1 MVIKS
6 KDDILIS
13 CKSPREATRTCLSAE
28 KSHGEN
34 EDDRAQHGGRGVRVV
49 GGLLEDAY
57 NRISSIGSNRKYLI
71 DIRYGVQNCQN
82 ICKPSNSI
90 NNNGPDHDTWD
101 VDGSIVTFFRHM
113 DHSIHTS

>member
-6 KDDILIS
+6 EDDILIS

-34 EDDRAQHGGRGVRVV
+34 DSDCAQHGGRGMRVV

-57 NRISSIGSNRKYLI
+57 NRKPSTGSDRKYLI
-71 DIRYGVQNCQN
+71 DIRDGV
-82 ICKPSNSI
+82 
-90 NNNGPDHDTWD
+90 
-101 VDGSIVTFFRHM
+101 
-113 DHSIHTS
+113 